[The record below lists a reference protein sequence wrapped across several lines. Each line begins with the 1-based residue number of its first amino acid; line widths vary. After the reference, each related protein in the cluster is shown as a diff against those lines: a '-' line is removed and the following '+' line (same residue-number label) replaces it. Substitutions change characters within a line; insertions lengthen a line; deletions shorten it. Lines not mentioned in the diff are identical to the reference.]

1 MERGGGVCV
10 EGEGRWRKEYME
22 KRGKVHKKGRV
33 CEVRNVCGC
42 EGGEMRRTSGA
53 CAKGEIQ

>member
-10 EGEGRWRKEYME
+10 EGEGRWRKECME

-42 EGGEMRRTSGA
+42 EGGR
-53 CAKGEIQ
+53 